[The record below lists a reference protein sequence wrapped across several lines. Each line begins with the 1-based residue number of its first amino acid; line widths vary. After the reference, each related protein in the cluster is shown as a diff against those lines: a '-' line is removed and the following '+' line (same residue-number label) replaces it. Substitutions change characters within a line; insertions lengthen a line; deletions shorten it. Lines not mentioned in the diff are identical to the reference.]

1 MKISKYIGLI
11 CLVVGSLVAFGLFN
25 PAYSLNESAPNGDKL
40 ATATFAG
47 GCFWC
52 MEYPFDQLDG
62 VISTTAGYTGGY
74 KADPTYQ
81 EVSFGATGHAES
93 VQVIYEPSQIS
104 YGELL
109 AVFWRNI
116 DPVDPTGQFCDKGS
130 QYRSAIF
137 YHDEVQRRLAE
148 QSKMALATSQRFS
161 NSIVTEIAPASEF
174 YAAEDYHQ
182 NYYQKHP
189 VRYQVYRFGC
199 GRDQR
204 LAKLWQD
211 ADED

>member
-1 MKISKYIGLI
+1 M
-11 CLVVGSLVAFGLFN
+11 LFR
-25 PAYSLNESAPNGDKL
+25 S
-40 ATATFAG
+40 
-47 GCFWC
+47 
-52 MEYPFDQLDG
+52 
-62 VISTTAGYTGGY
+62 
-74 KADPTYQ
+74 
-81 EVSFGATGHAES
+81 HAES